1 MKLKSK
7 RVLSRLFSN
16 WHVKVIALVASIFIF
31 IFYRVSTQQ
40 EITIPLE
47 VTTPSGFEI
56 AEEWP
61 ETVTIIIHGA
71 DLTEGIGKES
81 FRAYVD
87 LSAFTSGGRVNGSVR
102 VERRGEA
109 VKKSTLEFAYSPS
122 V

>member
-47 VTTPSGFEI
+47 VTTLSL
-56 AEEWP
+56 
-61 ETVTIIIHGA
+61 IHISEP
-71 DLTEGIGKES
+71 T
-81 FRAYVD
+81 RPY
-87 LSAFTSGGRVNGSVR
+87 
-102 VERRGEA
+102 
-109 VKKSTLEFAYSPS
+109 
-122 V
+122 